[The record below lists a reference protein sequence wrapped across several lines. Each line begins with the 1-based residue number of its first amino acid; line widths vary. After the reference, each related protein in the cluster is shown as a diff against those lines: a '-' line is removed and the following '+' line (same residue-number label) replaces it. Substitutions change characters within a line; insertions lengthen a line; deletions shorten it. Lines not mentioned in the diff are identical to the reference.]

1 MTVADPIE
9 NAFNDCLLMNTIRT
23 ARILTRRYD
32 NRIRSFGVTVV
43 QFSVLMTI
51 RRHPDEAINALA
63 GRIAMERSTLTRNVD
78 VLVRKSLVKKQ
89 SSGRGNAKVCRLT
102 TDGER
107 LLDELIP
114 YWSAAR
120 QELRTRLGDTN
131 GDDLLRF
138 LRAMG
143 NG

>member
-1 MTVADPIE
+1 MTTVDPIE
-9 NAFNDCLLMNTIRT
+9 NSFNDCLLMNTIRT

-51 RRHPDEAINALA
+51 RRHRDEAINALA

-78 VLVRKSLVKKQ
+78 VLVRKGLVKKQ
-89 SSGRGNAKVCRLT
+89 NSGRGNAKVCRLT

>member
-51 RRHPDEAINALA
+51 RRHPGEVINALA

-78 VLVRKSLVKKQ
+78 VLVRKGLVKKQ

-107 LLDELIP
+107 LLDALIP
-114 YWSAAR
+114 YWSEAR